1 MEVQQDQDR
10 AGAAFQRHK
19 KELLLQN
26 YTDPSFSILSVC
38 QACQDLPISPQGIAA
53 LLRFHYGLIQ
63 SQDPNLTVS
72 AYLKRFPHHQRW
84 EEELRLINDCTQL
97 VTVAQSAPKQT
108 IHRMGEGI
116 EEFSCSP
123 LGRLPPGLQMELR
136 SLMSVQKY
144 RRGELIVR
152 EGDIGDRLMVVT
164 SGMIQ
169 IITQQTSPDPTV
181 IGAVVVGDVLGEMSL
196 IGNRPCTASAIAVS
210 EVELLSL
217 PACDFHRLR
226 QAHPELAHLI
236 TEIVAN
242 RLGNEQH
249 DALSRKS
256 LNGYIIHRRLGR
268 GGMSI
273 VYDAVR
279 ESDGLRVALK
289 MMSHRLV
296 YDERSRT
303 LFDSEAAIIS
313 SFEHPNIP
321 RIYERFDNFGTSFM
335 AIEYVEGIP
344 LSTIVKH
351 LGPLDESLLLS
362 ILGQLA
368 RALNYAHSAGVVHRD
383 IKPSNCLL
391 TQDGSAKLMDFGL
404 SIRFDNGPQGYGG
417 LMGTPAY
424 MAPEQ
429 VAGEP
434 PQPAADWFSL
444 GLTVF
449 ELATGERLL
458 HPSNFF
464 ALSDMFSN
472 WNPDE
477 YAGRIRDAI
486 LREFVARS
494 LQKDP
499 SKRNV
504 DIPRLIAL
512 KQKPEIRFLKEMIQ
526 LFNDPDME
534 ETKTLTITPDNYD
547 PGA

>member
-1 MEVQQDQDR
+1 MEVQQDHDR
-10 AGAAFQRHK
+10 ARANFQRLK
-19 KELLLQN
+19 KELLLQD
-26 YTDPSFSILSVC
+26 YADPSFSIL
-38 QACQDLPISPQGIAA
+38 DLCRICEEFPLSPQGVTA
-53 LLRFHYGLIQ
+53 LLRYHYGLLQ
-63 SQDPNLTVS
+63 SQDPTLTVS
-72 AYLKRFPHHQRW
+72 IYLKRFPHHQTW
-84 EEELRLINDCTQL
+84 EEELRLTNDCTQ
-97 VTVAQSAPKQT
+97 VATVAHSTPEHT
-108 IHRMGEGI
+108 VHRTGDGI
-116 EEFSCSP
+116 EEFACSP
-123 LGRLPPGLQMELR
+123 LGRLPPGLQIELR
-136 SLMSVQKY
+136 SLMAVQKY
-144 RRGELIVR
+144 KRGESIVT

-169 IITQQTSPDPTV
+169 IVTQKTSPDPTV

-196 IGNRPCTASAIAVS
+196 IGDQPCTANAIAVS
-210 EVELLSL
+210 DVELLSL
-217 PACDFHRLR
+217 PARDFHRLR

-236 TEIVAN
+236 TEIVAD

-249 DALSRKS
+249 DALSKKT

-279 ESDGLRVALK
+279 ESDELRVALK

-296 YDERSRT
+296 YDERSRN

-321 RIYERFDNFGTSFM
+321 RIYERFDCFGTSFM

-351 LGPLDESLLLS
+351 LGPLEESLILS

-391 TQDGSAKLMDFGL
+391 KQDGSAKLMDFGL
-404 SIRFDNGPQGYGG
+404 SIRFDDRSRGYGG

-444 GLTVF
+444 GLTIY

-458 HPSNFF
+458 HPANFF
-464 ALSDMFSN
+464 ALSDMYSK
-472 WNPDE
+472 WNAE
-477 YAGRIRDAI
+477 EFASRIPGAFLKD
-486 LREFVARS
+486 FVTRS
-494 LQKDP
+494 LQRAP
-499 SKRNV
+499 SDRV
-504 DIPRLIAL
+504 IDIPQLMAL
-512 KQKPEIRFLKEMIQ
+512 EQMQGIGSLKEIML
-526 LFNDPDME
+526 LFRDPDLE
-534 ETKTLTITPDNYD
+534 DTKTLTL
-547 PGA
+547 